1 VDAVP
6 RNVFAKSL
14 RDQRRSLLWWTIG
27 LLAVVAVYIAP
38 YQQYLDQGALNIN
51 TDAGFYQ
58 ALGYDNSPAGYLQ
71 GSLFALT
78 GALLAIMAAVV
89 AGARAIAGDEEAGTL
104 DLLLAHPVSRTRLVL
119 ERFAALAAAVGWLG
133 LVIWAATVAAV
144 NLADMGIGADRIAV
158 TTLGLVLLALGFGTA
173 ALAVG
178 AVIGRRG
185 LVLGV
190 VAALAVGAY
199 LAYTVGG
206 QVQSLEAMRKL
217 SPFYYYLGGDPL
229 RTGVDLGH
237 VAVLA
242 AIPLV
247 LLGVALWSLTRR
259 DIAA

>member
-1 VDAVP
+1 ML
-6 RNVFAKSL
+6 RNVFTKTL
-14 RDQRRSLLWWTIG
+14 FDQRRAQLWWAVG
-27 LLAVVAVYIAP
+27 LLAVIAAYVAP
-38 YQQYLDQGALNIN
+38 YRRYLEQGMLNIN
-51 TDAGFYQ
+51 TDNAMYR
-58 ALGYDNSPAGYLQ
+58 AIGYDNSPAGYLQ
-71 GSLFALT
+71 GTLYGLT
-78 GALLAIMAAVV
+78 GALVIIMAA
-89 AGARAIAGDEEAGTL
+89 AATGARAIAGDEEAGTL

-119 ERFAALAAAVGWLG
+119 ERFAALAATVALLG
-133 LVIWAATVAAV
+133 LVVWAATMAAV
-144 NLADMGIGADRIAV
+144 NLADMGIGTDRIAV

-178 AVIGRRG
+178 AVVGRRG

>member
-1 VDAVP
+1 ML
-6 RNVFAKSL
+6 RNVFTKTL
-14 RDQRRSLLWWTIG
+14 FDQRRAQLWWAVG
-27 LLAVVAVYIAP
+27 LLAVIAAYVAP
-38 YQQYLDQGALNIN
+38 YRRYLEQGMLNIN
-51 TDAGFYQ
+51 TDNAMYR
-58 ALGYDNSPAGYLQ
+58 AIGYDNSPAGYLQ
-71 GSLFALT
+71 GTLYGLT
-78 GALLAIMAAVV
+78 GALVIIMAA
-89 AGARAIAGDEEAGTL
+89 AATGARAIAGDEEAGTL

-119 ERFAALAAAVGWLG
+119 ERFAALAATVALLG
-133 LVIWAATVAAV
+133 LVVWAATVAAV

-206 QVQSLEAMRKL
+206 QVQSLEAMGKL

>member
-1 VDAVP
+1 ML
-6 RNVFAKSL
+6 RNVFTKTL
-14 RDQRRSLLWWTIG
+14 FDQRRSLLWWAVG
-27 LLAVVAVYIAP
+27 LLAVIAAYVAP
-38 YQQYLDQGALNIN
+38 YRQYLEQGMLNVN
-51 TDAGFYQ
+51 TGNAMYE
-58 ALGYDNSPAGYLQ
+58 AIGYDNSPAGYLQ
-71 GSLFALT
+71 GTLYGLT
-78 GALLAIMAAVV
+78 GALLIIMAA
-89 AGARAIAGDEEAGTL
+89 AATGARAIAGDEEAGTL

-119 ERFAALAAAVGWLG
+119 ERFAALAATVALLG
-133 LVIWAATVAAV
+133 LVVWAATVAAV
-144 NLADMGIGADRIAV
+144 NLADMGVGADRIAV
-158 TTLGLVLLALGFGTA
+158 ATLGLVLLALGFGTA
-173 ALAVG
+173 ALAIG
-178 AVIGRRG
+178 ALIGRRG

-190 VAALAVGAY
+190 AAALAVGAY

>member
-1 VDAVP
+1 ML
-6 RNVFAKSL
+6 RNVFTKTL
-14 RDQRRSLLWWTIG
+14 FDQRRSLLWWAVG
-27 LLAVVAVYIAP
+27 LLAVIAAYVAP
-38 YQQYLDQGALNIN
+38 YRQYLEQGMLNVN
-51 TDAGFYQ
+51 TANAMYE
-58 ALGYDNSPAGYLQ
+58 AIGYDNSPAGYLQ
-71 GSLFALT
+71 GTLYGLT
-78 GALLAIMAAVV
+78 GALLIIMAA
-89 AGARAIAGDEEAGTL
+89 AATGARAIAGDEEAGTL

-119 ERFAALAAAVGWLG
+119 ERFAALAATVALLG
-133 LVIWAATVAAV
+133 LVVWAATVAAV
-144 NLADMGIGADRIAV
+144 NLADMGVGADRIAV
-158 TTLGLVLLALGFGTA
+158 ATLGLVLLALGFGTA
-173 ALAVG
+173 ALAIG
-178 AVIGRRG
+178 ALIGRRG

-190 VAALAVGAY
+190 AAALAVGAY

-242 AIPLV
+242 AIPFV

>member
-1 VDAVP
+1 ML
-6 RNVFAKSL
+6 RNVFTKTL
-14 RDQRRSLLWWTIG
+14 FDQRRSLLWWAVG
-27 LLAVVAVYIAP
+27 LLAVIAAYVAP
-38 YQQYLDQGALNIN
+38 YRQYLEQGMLNVN
-51 TDAGFYQ
+51 TGNAMYE
-58 ALGYDNSPAGYLQ
+58 AIGYDNSPAGYLQ
-71 GSLFALT
+71 GTLYGLT
-78 GALLAIMAAVV
+78 GALLIIMAA
-89 AGARAIAGDEEAGTL
+89 AATGARAIAGDEEAGTL

-119 ERFAALAAAVGWLG
+119 ERFAALAATVALLG
-133 LVIWAATVAAV
+133 LVVWAATVAAV
-144 NLADMGIGADRIAV
+144 NLADMGVGADRIAV
-158 TTLGLVLLALGFGTA
+158 ATLGLVLLALGFGTA
-173 ALAVG
+173 ALAIG
-178 AVIGRRG
+178 ALIGRRG

-190 VAALAVGAY
+190 AAALAVGAY

-242 AIPLV
+242 AIPFV